1 MVYFGPR
8 KYRPDREGMSLREKM
23 RVIGPLLL
31 LLALAMILLFPQ
43 LPVEQP
49 GPSAV
54 DVTPL
59 RGGPVPDPDGGS
71 SIGSSG
77 SNVPEPVSISP
88 VVELPPMAAP
98 FVEDPSRLAAV
109 RDIEARI
116 PGQAELDGQIYLL
129 HRWRSGHAVEDAGE
143 APRVPEIAEDAA
155 SLRGKRHLLVLT
167 LIEHPQPRTLEENA
181 SGLTRYW
188 EVFGSDLD
196 GRLHR
201 VDFIEK
207 PKNLPSGSDVLMSG
221 DFLRL
226 YRYMTAR
233 GGEGMVPQWVA
244 QTLTSYQSPFEQKGD
259 PYLPLWIILTISMS
273 TLILLLM
280 IQNRS
285 RGGTRRVSRG
295 RRAR

>member
-8 KYRPDREGMSLREKM
+8 KYRPDREGLSPREKM

-31 LLALAMILLFPQ
+31 LIALGMILLFPQ
-43 LPVEQP
+43 WPVEEP
-49 GPSAV
+49 APSAV
-54 DVTPL
+54 GVIPL
-59 RGGPVPDPDGGS
+59 RGGAGSDSDLGPSNGS
-71 SIGSSG
+71 SV
-77 SNVPEPVSISP
+77 SNVPEAVSISP

-98 FVEDPSRLAAV
+98 FVEDPARLAGV

-116 PGQAELDGQIYLL
+116 PGEAELDGQIYLL
-129 HRWRSGHAVEDAGE
+129 HRWRSGHVVKDVGE
-143 APRVPEIAEDAA
+143 SPRVPEIAEDPA

-167 LIEHPQPRTLEENA
+167 LIENPQPRTLEENA
-181 SGLTRYW
+181 SGLKHYW

-226 YRYMTAR
+226 YRYRTAR

-244 QTLTSYQSPFEQKGD
+244 QTLKPYQSPFVLGGD
-259 PYLPLWIILTISMS
+259 RYLPLWIIMTVSLAS
-273 TLILLLM
+273 LILLLV
-280 IQNRS
+280 IQNRN
-285 RGGTRRVSRG
+285 RGGARRISRG
-295 RRAR
+295 RGTR